1 MVTKKYQI
9 TVFGETFSIASD
21 ESEELMNN
29 IIERINH
36 LHKDLAPSCERNS
49 RSLIILALK
58 LAKDAIEQEKQ
69 LKNSLISVCHK
80 IDSILY

>member
-1 MVTKKYQI
+1 MVNKKYQI

-21 ESEELMNN
+21 ESEELMHN
-29 IIERINH
+29 IIERINN
-36 LHKDLAPSCERNS
+36 LHKDLAPGCERNT

-69 LKNSLISVCHK
+69 LENSLISVCHK

>member
-21 ESEELMNN
+21 EPEELMLNV
-29 IIERINH
+29 IERIYN
-36 LHKDLAPSCERNS
+36 LHKDLAPNCERNA
-49 RSLIILALK
+49 RSLIILALR
-58 LAKDAIEQEKQ
+58 LAKEAIEQEKQ
-69 LKNSLISVCHK
+69 LENNLISVCHK

>member
-21 ESEELMNN
+21 EPEELMLNV
-29 IIERINH
+29 IERINY
-36 LHKDLAPSCERNS
+36 LHKELAPGCERNA
-49 RSLIILALK
+49 RSLIILALR
-58 LAKDAIEQEKQ
+58 LAKEAIEQEKQ
-69 LKNSLISVCHK
+69 LENNIISVCHK

>member
-21 ESEELMNN
+21 EPEELMLNV
-29 IIERINH
+29 IELIYN
-36 LHKDLAPSCERNS
+36 LNKDLEPNCERNA
-49 RSLIILALK
+49 RSLIILALR
-58 LAKDAIEQEKQ
+58 LAKEAIEQEKQ
-69 LKNSLISVCHK
+69 LENNLISVCHK